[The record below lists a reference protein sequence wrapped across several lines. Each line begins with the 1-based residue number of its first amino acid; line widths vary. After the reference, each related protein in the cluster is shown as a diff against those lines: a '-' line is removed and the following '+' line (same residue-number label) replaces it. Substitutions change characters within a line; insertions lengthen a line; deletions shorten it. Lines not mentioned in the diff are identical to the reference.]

1 MASPERKKG
10 GLGMLD
16 ELDKLAVPSPKETD
30 HVGRRAVAQ
39 ADPDNLRRRAVK
51 NAQPMEIFV
60 LGHEDEPVCP
70 GILPDLAVA
79 SSHESSATD
88 VDRVRV

>member
-1 MASPERKKG
+1 
-10 GLGMLD
+10 MLD
-16 ELDKLAVPSPKETD
+16 ELDKLAVPSPKETC
-30 HVGRRAVAQ
+30 HVVRRAVAE
-39 ADPDNLRRRAVK
+39 ADPDDLRRRAVK

-60 LGHEDEPVCP
+60 LGHEDEPVCR

-79 SSHESSATD
+79 SSHESGATD